1 MPPFREFNA
10 EAVGREGTR
19 AEASP
24 GTRGLAPAPVLRD
37 VLLAVVIE
45 LGMAPCVAAAIG
57 FKWPRR
63 PARIVILLLKL
74 G

>member
-1 MPPFREFNA
+1 M
-10 EAVGREGTR
+10 
-19 AEASP
+19 
-24 GTRGLAPAPVLRD
+24 RGWGSAPAPVLRD

-63 PARIVILLLKL
+63 PVRIVILLLKL
-74 G
+74 V